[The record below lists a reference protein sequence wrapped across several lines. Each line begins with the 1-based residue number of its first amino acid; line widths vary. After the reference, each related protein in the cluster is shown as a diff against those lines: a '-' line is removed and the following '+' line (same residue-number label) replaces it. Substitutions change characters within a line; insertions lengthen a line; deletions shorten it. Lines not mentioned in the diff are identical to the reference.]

1 MARRADWHGSS
12 PMTRASDHAIRPRT
26 LTAIIEA
33 AIRMLS
39 VDPGVT
45 MSDIASAA
53 GVGRATLHRHFQGK
67 ADLLRTIGARCIEE
81 TNAAVLAADVPDGAA
96 VDRLRNMLG
105 SVIPLGDRYAFLL
118 LEGLRDEGLRK
129 AHETQ
134 MDWVRLLIGQLKA
147 ERAIAEDVPTSWA
160 VALVDQ
166 VIWTAWTVVS
176 TEELSTDEA
185 VELALRTLLKG
196 LG

>member
-1 MARRADWHGSS
+1 
-12 PMTRASDHAIRPRT
+12 
-26 LTAIIEA
+26 
-33 AIRMLS
+33 MLS
-39 VDPGVT
+39 ADPGVT
-45 MSDIASAA
+45 MSDIARAA
-53 GVGRATLHRHFQGK
+53 GVGRATLHRHFRGK
-67 ADLLRTIGARCIEE
+67 ADLLRTISARCIEE

-105 SVIPLGDRYAFLL
+105 GVIALGDRYAFLL

-129 AHETQ
+129 EHETQ
-134 MDWVRLLIGQLKA
+134 MEWVGLLIGQLKT

-166 VIWTAWTVVS
+166 VIWTAWTAVS
-176 TEELSTDEA
+176 ERGLTTDEA
-185 VELALRTLLKG
+185 TELALRTLLKG

>member
-1 MARRADWHGSS
+1 
-12 PMTRASDHAIRPRT
+12 MTRASDHAIRPRT
-26 LTAIIEA
+26 LTAVIEA
-33 AIRMLS
+33 AIRLLS

-45 MSDIASAA
+45 MSDIARAA
-53 GVGRATLHRHFQGK
+53 GVGRATLHRHFAGK
-67 ADLLRTIGARCIEE
+67 ADLLRTISARCIEE
-81 TNAAVLAADVPDGAA
+81 TNAAVLAADVPDGVA
-96 VDRLRNMLG
+96 VERLRNMLG

-118 LEGLRDEGLRK
+118 LQGLQDEGLRK

-134 MDWVRLLIGQLKA
+134 MDWVGLLIGQLKA
-147 ERAIAEDVPTSWA
+147 ERAIAEDVPISWA
-160 VALVDQ
+160 VALLDR

-176 TEELSTDEA
+176 TGALSTDEA